1 MLVAPNTK
9 LPNTKPTSKT
19 EENMLPGK
27 EARDGI
33 VTGSYAGCLASVFV
47 ASLVPNTWE
56 IAVHTYSE
64 QVSKTSG
71 GACVGTATREIFLW
85 HVLSLYIQSKNK

>member
-33 VTGSYAGCLASVFV
+33 VTGLYAGCLAPVFVTGSFAGFLASVFV
-47 ASLVPNTWE
+47 ASLIPNTWE
-56 IAVHTYSE
+56 IAVRTSGE

-71 GACVGTATREIFLW
+71 GACVGTATRKIF
-85 HVLSLYIQSKNK
+85 